1 MSNPSPTATPS
12 YTGGSLFNVRLNLP
26 LEYMPMIHDL
36 VRMACIQFVAQFMF
50 FVTNATEPMF
60 SVMFVQ
66 TLCFLLLGVLVYW
79 LIIQKLLRIETT
91 QFPKA
96 APSSPPPSTADVLNE
111 QDMMTTATATA
122 TATVPDGH
130 HDLSISNELADAEVI
145 DDDVEGTMRNQRH
158 GERAVRAARKSSKK

>member
-96 APSSPPPSTADVLNE
+96 APPPPPSAADVLNE
-111 QDMMTTATATA
+111 QDMMTATATA
-122 TATVPDGH
+122 TATVPDGR
-130 HDLSISNELADAEVI
+130 HDLSVSNELADAEV
-145 DDDVEGTMRNQRH
+145 DDDVDATMLNQRH
-158 GERAVRAARKSSKK
+158 GGRAVRAARKSSKK

>member
-1 MSNPSPTATPS
+1 MSGTIPSASASASSSSS

-50 FVTNATEPMF
+50 FVTNASDPMF

-96 APSSPPPSTADVLNE
+96 PAAATSGNGRDSDTDDEAVADVNE
-111 QDMMTTATATA
+111 
-122 TATVPDGH
+122 G
-130 HDLSISNELADAEVI
+130 DAEE
-145 DDDVEGTMRNQRH
+145 D
-158 GERAVRAARKSSKK
+158 GEAPRPRVSKKSSRKIK

>member
-96 APSSPPPSTADVLNE
+96 APPPSTADVLNE
-111 QDMMTTATATA
+111 QDMMTATATE
-122 TATVPDGH
+122 TATVPDGR
-130 HDLSISNELADAEVI
+130 HDLSVSNELADAEVI
-145 DDDVEGTMRNQRH
+145 DDDVDAMILNQMH

>member
-1 MSNPSPTATPS
+1 MPTPDAAAAADAPLTA
-12 YTGGSLFNVRLNLP
+12 GSLFRIRVNVP
-26 LEYMPMIHDL
+26 LEYMPMINDL

-50 FVTNATEPMF
+50 YMTNAAENPMF

-96 APSSPPPSTADVLNE
+96 TSVASAAAVTAADA
-111 QDMMTTATATA
+111 ATALDHT
-122 TATVPDGH
+122 
-130 HDLSISNELADAEVI
+130 
-145 DDDVEGTMRNQRH
+145 DVEEGADDAK
-158 GERAVRAARKSSKK
+158 EKAE